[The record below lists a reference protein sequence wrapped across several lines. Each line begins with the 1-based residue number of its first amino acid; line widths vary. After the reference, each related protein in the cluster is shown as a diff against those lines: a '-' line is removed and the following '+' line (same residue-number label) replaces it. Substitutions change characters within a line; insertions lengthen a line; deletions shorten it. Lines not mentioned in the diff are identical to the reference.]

1 MVMDKRKRVA
11 LVAHDNKKQELLD
24 WARFNERLLRGCAD
38 RRVAN
43 VTIVHKKPV

>member
-24 WARFNERLLRGCAD
+24 WKDPTSGC
-38 RRVAN
+38 
-43 VTIVHKKPV
+43 